1 MRKSISGEKM
11 MHGNVI
17 LHPRADHQ
25 TPRRFW
31 QGCPTIQCTPKGT
44 LFAGWYSGGAGEPSL
59 GNYNLLVRSR
69 DGGLTWSDPL
79 LVIESLREEDILAID
94 IQLWMDPSRRMWLF
108 WTQRNLHFPKEDPR
122 HLELW
127 AIVCEDPDAEI
138 LSWSEP
144 RAIAP
149 GFLRC
154 RPTVLSD
161 GRWLLCAYDWVGSR
175 YHYSESSDSGKTWIR
190 KEAGE
195 KVPTDF
201 DESMILERNDG
212 SLWMLARCCSGALA
226 ESVSTDGGTTWSSG
240 RLTAIPSPNTRFFL
254 RRLQSGRVLLIK
266 NDNAKE
272 RILRLNMTIN
282 DSSDISIRK
291 IKNISLQ
298 LKKRGKCDIIYIDYL
313 QLIDMRGENN
323 TYNREQ
329 EVAQVSRKCKIMAKE
344 LNVPVVLLS
353 QLNRECEKR
362 ADKIPLLSD
371 LRESGAVEQD
381 ADIILFI
388 HRPEYYAD
396 PGEIINGEC
405 VQSGKGFIIIAKN
418 RNGKT
423 GKTVFYY
430 DQTLSQIS
438 DEQIDLYPF

>member
-1 MRKSISGEKM
+1 M

-31 QGCPTIQCTPKGT
+31 QGCPTLQCTPKGT

-69 DGGLTWSDPL
+69 DGGLSWSDPL

-94 IQLWMDPSRRMWLF
+94 IQLWLDPSRRMWLF

-175 YHYSESSDSGKTWIR
+175 YHYSESSDNGKTWIR

-226 ESVSTDGGTTWSSG
+226 ESVSTDGGTTWSPG

-254 RRLQSGRVLLIK
+254 LRLQSGRVLLIK
-266 NDNAKE
+266 NDNARE
-272 RILRLNMTIN
+272 RIQMSAFLSEDDGKSWKYSMVVDPRETSYPDAVQGPDGTIYMVH
-282 DSSDISIRK
+282 D
-291 IKNISLQ
+291 
-298 LKKRGKCDIIYIDYL
+298 RGRTTFREILCSRFTEEDIIAGKLVNFDSYVCQIISKAPATPWNADAAEAARL
-313 QLIDMRGENN
+313 EDQKMRE
-323 TYNREQ
+323 RCF
-329 EVAQVSRKCKIMAKE
+329 S
-344 LNVPVVLLS
+344 
-353 QLNRECEKR
+353 
-362 ADKIPLLSD
+362 
-371 LRESGAVEQD
+371 
-381 ADIILFI
+381 
-388 HRPEYYAD
+388 
-396 PGEIINGEC
+396 
-405 VQSGKGFIIIAKN
+405 
-418 RNGKT
+418 
-423 GKTVFYY
+423 
-430 DQTLSQIS
+430 
-438 DEQIDLYPF
+438 